1 MRLIALLLTVALIA
15 YLAYTQIG
23 GDSPSAQQ
31 AKTVST
37 SMSKDGL
44 PPTTRATPSGIA
56 IERAQ
61 QVRDLNQKRTEGVD
75 KVLDQG
81 LGR

>member
-1 MRLIALLLTVALIA
+1 MRLIVLLITVALIA

-23 GDSPSAQQ
+23 GESPSAKQTK
-31 AKTVST
+31 AVAT
-37 SMSKDGL
+37 SMRQDGL

-61 QVRDLNQKRTEGVD
+61 QVRDLNRTRTQGVD
-75 KVLDQG
+75 KALEQG